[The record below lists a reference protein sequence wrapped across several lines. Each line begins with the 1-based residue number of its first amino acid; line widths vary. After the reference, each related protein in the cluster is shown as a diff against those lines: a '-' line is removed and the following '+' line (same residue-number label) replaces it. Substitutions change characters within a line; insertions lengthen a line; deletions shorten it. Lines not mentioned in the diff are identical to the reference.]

1 MTEYLLPPNREKQ
14 ADGPGC
20 RVRSAVTPRAL
31 RWRWAALAAA
41 AVAPILVF
49 TTLPAGARPV
59 AGSAHTI
66 RLVAHETQR
75 KAFNHGG
82 FGDEE
87 LFRGTLDDAAGTT
100 KVGIFAGT
108 LTSVSSNDS
117 LDLGTVDLQLPH
129 GQITV
134 QGFADFTRSRIVHA
148 ITGGT
153 GIYRDTGG
161 EFSFTSPSKGVLD
174 MTLTIVR

>member
-1 MTEYLLPPNREKQ
+1 MTKYGLTPKGEEH
-14 ADGPGC
+14 AEGPGR
-20 RVRSAVTPRAL
+20 RVRSAVSARVV
-31 RWRWAALAAA
+31 RWRWVALAAA
-41 AVAPILVF
+41 VAAPILVF
-49 TTLPAGARPV
+49 ATLPAGARPV
-59 AGSAHTI
+59 ATSAHTI
-66 RLVAHETQR
+66 RLVAHETHR

-87 LFRGTLDDAAGTT
+87 IFSGILDNAAGATR
-100 KVGIFAGT
+100 VGIFAGT

-117 LDLGTVDLQLPH
+117 LDLGTVDLQLRG

-153 GIYRDTGG
+153 GIYRDAGG
-161 EFSFTSPSKGVLD
+161 EFSFTSASKGVLD
-174 MTLTIVR
+174 MTLTLVR

>member
-1 MTEYLLPPNREKQ
+1 MIKYGITPSGEKH
-14 ADGPGC
+14 ADSPGR
-20 RVRSAVTPRAL
+20 RVRPAVSARAL
-31 RWRWAALAAA
+31 RWRWPALAAA
-41 AVAPILVF
+41 AAAAIVVF
-49 TTLPAGARPV
+49 ATLPAAALPVVSSAR
-59 AGSAHTI
+59 TI
-66 RLVAHETQR
+66 HLVAHETQR
-75 KAFNHGG
+75 QAFNHGG

-87 LFRGTLDDAAGTT
+87 LFRGILDTASGTT

-117 LDLGTVDLQLPH
+117 LDLGTVDLQLRG

-148 ITGGT
+148 IAGGT
-153 GIYRDTGG
+153 GIYRDAGG

-174 MTLTIVR
+174 MTLTIAR

>member
-1 MTEYLLPPNREKQ
+1 MTEHRLTPKGKKR
-14 ADGPGC
+14 ADDPDH
-20 RVRSAVTPRAL
+20 RVRCAVSARGR

-41 AVAPILVF
+41 SAAPILVF
-49 TTLPAGARPV
+49 ATLPAGARPV
-59 AGSAHTI
+59 ATSAHTI
-66 RLVAHETQR
+66 RLVAHETHR

-87 LFRGTLDDAAGTT
+87 IFGGTLDNAAGTT

-108 LTSVSSNDS
+108 LISVSSNDS
-117 LDLGTVDLQLPH
+117 LDLGTVDLQLRG

-153 GIYRDTGG
+153 GIYRDAGG

-174 MTLTIVR
+174 MTLTLVR